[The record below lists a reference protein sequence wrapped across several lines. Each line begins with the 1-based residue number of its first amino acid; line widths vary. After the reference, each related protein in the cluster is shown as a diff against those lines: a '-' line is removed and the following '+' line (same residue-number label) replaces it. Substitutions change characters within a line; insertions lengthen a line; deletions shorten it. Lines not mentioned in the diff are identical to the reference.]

1 MKLEKGRK
9 TDVTEADTNG
19 QKHSESKAGYNI
31 QNDVFKRG
39 IGNAET
45 DKCAGDTESGNG
57 NTPDERG

>member
-1 MKLEKGRK
+1 MAP
-9 TDVTEADTNG
+9 TDKCGERG
-19 QKHSESKAGYNI
+19 
-31 QNDVFKRG
+31 G

>member
-31 QNDVFKRG
+31 QNDVFQIGKRG
-39 IGNAET
+39 YTA
-45 DKCAGDTESGNG
+45 
-57 NTPDERG
+57 